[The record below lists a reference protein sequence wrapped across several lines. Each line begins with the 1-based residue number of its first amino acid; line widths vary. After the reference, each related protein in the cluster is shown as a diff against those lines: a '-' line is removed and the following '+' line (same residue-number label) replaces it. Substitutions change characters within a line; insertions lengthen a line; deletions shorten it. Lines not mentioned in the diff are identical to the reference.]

1 MLIFLFPSFIIV
13 HSGYGRLAQLV
24 RAPARQAGGRRF
36 ESNTAHH
43 GGISAP
49 SKNPEFI
56 KLRGFSLYSAAPS
69 LPRETSI
76 QLQFTEALKALFL
89 LTIGINSY
97 MIYFA
102 GFL

>member
-1 MLIFLFPSFIIV
+1 
-13 HSGYGRLAQLV
+13 
-24 RAPARQAGGRRF
+24 
-36 ESNTAHH
+36 
-43 GGISAP
+43 
-49 SKNPEFI
+49 
-56 KLRGFSLYSAAPS
+56 LYSAAPS

-76 QLQFTEALKALFL
+76 QLQFAEALKALFL